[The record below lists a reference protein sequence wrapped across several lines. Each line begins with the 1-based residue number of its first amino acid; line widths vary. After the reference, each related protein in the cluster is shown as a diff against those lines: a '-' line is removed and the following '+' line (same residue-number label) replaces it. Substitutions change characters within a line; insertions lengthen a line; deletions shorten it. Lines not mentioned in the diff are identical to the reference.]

1 MLLIK
6 KCRIAVLLS
15 LCGAVCISAAVKDSV
30 VGHWNFLNVRN
41 DTVLDLS
48 GNNNHARL
56 HNTKTDPKGRLFKD
70 TQDSC
75 EVTDNTTFY
84 LTKSFSI
91 EAFCVIQGYPA
102 WTSTNSQNH
111 AAILYRGDGRS
122 GNDPYFLTVEPV
134 TRNYDLQW
142 LKHIRFH
149 IESNSPAATDDVG
162 VPVDSLSLLNIP
174 LYITAVL
181 NDATGKMSLYING
194 VKKTEKQTT
203 VRPLSALL
211 ANQAPGVGLGSHPAT
226 LPSNTQYRFPFQ
238 GILEE
243 IRLVNYPMSDLE
255 ITQRYNKGPTQ
266 TRLWQKVANTGNLTR
281 SSPLQRVVCLNK
293 TLPANGKKAYT
304 ITGENAVLSNKK
316 LTGVFIMK
324 TVQ

>member
-1 MLLIK
+1 MVFTK
-6 KCRIAVLLS
+6 KCRNAVLLS
-15 LCGAVCISAAVKDSV
+15 LCGAVCIFAESKDSV
-30 VGHWNFLNVRN
+30 VGHWNFLNIRN

-56 HNTKTDPKGRLFKD
+56 HNTKADPKGRLFKD

-75 EVTDNTTFY
+75 VVTDNTTFY

-111 AAILYRGDGRS
+111 AAILFRGDGRS

-134 TRNYDLQW
+134 DRNYDQQW
-142 LKHIRFH
+142 LKYIRFH

-162 VPVDSLSLLNIP
+162 VPADPLLNTP

-194 VKKTEKQTT
+194 VKKTEKSTT
-203 VRPLSALL
+203 VRPLGALV
-211 ANQAPGVGLGSHPAT
+211 ANQGPGVGLGSHPAT
-226 LPSNTQYRFPFQ
+226 LPSNTPYRFPFQ

-243 IRLVNYPMSDLE
+243 IRLVNYPMSDQE

-266 TRLWQKVANTGNLTR
+266 TRLWQKVANTGNLMR
-281 SSPLQRVVCLNK
+281 SSSLQRVVCLNK
-293 TLPANGKKAYT
+293 SLPINGKKAYT
-304 ITGENAVLSNKK
+304 ITGESAVSSNKK

-324 TVQ
+324 PVK